1 MWVNERTLDCGEEG
15 RRAVQTLLDRGHL
28 AGIVP
33 TRTVVE
39 FVAA

>member
-1 MWVNERTLDCGEEG
+1 
-15 RRAVQTLLDRGHL
+15 VQTLLDRGHA

-33 TRTVVE
+33 TRTVVD